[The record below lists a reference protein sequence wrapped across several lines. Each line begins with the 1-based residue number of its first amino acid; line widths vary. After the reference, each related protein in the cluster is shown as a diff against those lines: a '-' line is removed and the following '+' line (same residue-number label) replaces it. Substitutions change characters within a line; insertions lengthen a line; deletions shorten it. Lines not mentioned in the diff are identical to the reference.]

1 MHTTTTSC
9 SEPAHDAVAVHR
21 TRRSSA
27 PRPGDTSSPG
37 APSTRSRRG
46 RRIGAVAG
54 AMVAL
59 ALLSGCNV
67 PVSQWVPDFNGDG
80 QIDAAEVAHQTQ
92 AVAQAVEAHRRS
104 VQNHPFLAC
113 VRAHESGGNYTA
125 QNPSSSASGAYQFL
139 TSTWRNVSA
148 RAGHP
153 GYPRASAAPW
163 WVQDAVALWLYS
175 NGGRSAWAGTGC

>member
-1 MHTTTTSC
+1 MNSTTITC
-9 SEPAHDAVAVHR
+9 ADPDHDTIAVHR
-21 TRRSSA
+21 ARRSGA
-27 PRPGDTSSPG
+27 PRPGDTSSPE
-37 APSTRSRRG
+37 APAAPTRRR
-46 RRIGAVAG
+46 RRIGLLAG
-54 AMVAL
+54 ATVAL
-59 ALLSGCNV
+59 FLLSGCNV

-80 QIDAAEVAHQTQ
+80 QIDQTEIARQ
-92 AVAQAVEAHRRS
+92 TEALTQAVEAQRRA

-113 VRAHESGGNYTA
+113 VRAHESRGDYTA

-148 RAGHP
+148 KAGHP

-163 WVQDAVALWLYS
+163 WAQDAVAMWLYK